1 VRATLLGPV
10 SAQVGD
16 TELSLGGLKQR
27 AVFALLALNAGH
39 VVTLDRLVD
48 ELWSDEPPSRATLVL
63 QSYVSRLRRV
73 LAQARKGGDE
83 VPTIVTR
90 PPGWL
95 LTLAP
100 DRVDATRFA
109 SLVAQARRLLATGE
123 VEDAAEAAGHLQT
136 ALGLWVGDAL
146 TDLESLPFAREEAA
160 RLHDLR
166 LSATELQLEAML
178 VLGESD
184 TVADEARRLVRTSP
198 LRERAWGALMLGL
211 YRAGRQA
218 EAVAA
223 AAQLRRTLADELGLD
238 PSPEVRDLE
247 ERILRQDPALGSRP
261 AGRTVPRQATRLR
274 APPLTHRAETG
285 TGARLVG
292 RDDVLSLIEQT
303 VDAAVE
309 GRGRLLVV
317 PAPAGLGKSS
327 ILSVIGDLVRSAGG
341 VAVSGGGVGGGGM
354 PALWPW
360 VSIVRGL
367 AAHAAGTDDAHP
379 PSERDLAGSA
389 AALLQGAGASAR
401 TDPGGGPGLDRT
413 SLYRG
418 VIDLLA
424 RERAAAPLA
433 VLVDDAQWVDCD
445 TLTLLSLAVDELV
458 QAGVVFAV
466 AFRSDEPSTAD
477 VLGMVGGVRRELA
490 TRIELRGLHPAEVA
504 EVMRDLSGA
513 DPDPDVAAAIQAR
526 TAGHPLFVTE
536 LVRLL
541 SSERRLDAEGVSTAL
556 PRQIREVLH
565 RRLERLPEQT
575 VALLAV
581 VAVAGAADVDL
592 LSRVTGLDADAVIDS
607 CESALVAGLLVEDPG
622 LADAFALSHDLVRQ
636 TIEESLSSARRIR
649 LHAKVAATLQA
660 RGELTPQ
667 QIVDVA
673 HHLLVAAPVVG
684 PAAAI
689 PYLVAASEDALSRF
703 ANDHAEQNLTAAL
716 DLARQVR
723 DPAERAALE
732 RQMQG
737 RLAIF
742 LGYTRGR
749 LLPPHLRDGV
759 RPAPPPKDA
768 ESTAGWLGTA
778 IMTGVAGDYAAT
790 IALAEHA
797 LVDEVPPVTAVAA
810 HYALGWAQFVLGRV
824 DAARHEFATV
834 EELMS
839 GIAIDV
845 PGLFVSVAVTTP
857 CWAALIAHVS
867 GDDAGADARIALGAA
882 RATGSDL
889 GNLHVALLRSWL
901 AAMRRDVMDARSNA
915 ADCARLSERLDY
927 PLFPLHARII
937 GGWAD
942 TLAGD
947 VAGAERADAA
957 YGEYHAA
964 GVRLFQPFYLL
975 LRAEAHAETGDAAT
989 AARLV
994 IESRAVSAGLGDVC
1008 LSPRLTAFAD
1018 ALVPPAS
1025 RPPPASS
1032 MQALRG
1038 SVVTGRAP
1046 DSRSSR

>member
-27 AVFALLALNAGH
+27 AVFALLALHAGQ
-39 VVTLDRLVD
+39 VVSLDRLVD

-73 LAQARKGGDE
+73 LAQAREGDYE

-100 DRVDATRFA
+100 DHVDATRFA
-109 SLVAQARRLLATGE
+109 SLVARARRLLATE
-123 VEDAAEAAGHLQT
+123 QLDDAAEAAGHLRT
-136 ALGLWVGDAL
+136 GLGLWVGNAL

-178 VLGESD
+178 ALGESD
-184 TVADEARRLVRTSP
+184 TVADEARRFVGTSP
-198 LRERAWGALMLGL
+198 LRERAWSALMLGL

-218 EAVAA
+218 EALAA

-238 PSPEVRDLE
+238 PSREVRDLE

-274 APPLTHRAETG
+274 APALTHRLETG
-285 TGARLVG
+285 AGARLVG

-327 ILSVIGDLVRSAGG
+327 ILSVIGDLVRAAGG

-367 AAHAAGTDDAHP
+367 ACRAADADGARP
-379 PSERDLAGSA
+379 PSRGDLAASA
-389 AALLQGAGASAR
+389 AALLEGAPSSAS
-401 TDPGGGPGLDRT
+401 TGPSRPALDRT
-413 SLYRG
+413 GLYRG

-433 VLVDDAQWVDCD
+433 VLVDDAQWVDSD

-458 QAGVVFAV
+458 QAGVLFAV
-466 AFRSDEPSTAD
+466 AFRSDESSTAE
-477 VLGMVGGVRRELA
+477 VLGMVGGVRRELV
-490 TRIELRGLHPAEVA
+490 TRLELRTLHPGEVG
-504 EVMRDLSGA
+504 ELMRDLSGA
-513 DPDPDVAAAIQAR
+513 QPHPAVATAIHAR
-526 TAGHPLFVTE
+526 TGGHPLFVTE

-556 PRQIREVLH
+556 PSQVRDVLQ

-575 VALLAV
+575 VALLTLAAV
-581 VAVAGAADVDL
+581 TGGGADVDL
-592 LSRVTGLDADAVIDS
+592 LSRVTGLDADAVVDS
-607 CESALVAGLLVEDPG
+607 CESALVAGLLVEDPV

-636 TIEESLSSARRIR
+636 TLVESLSTARRIR
-649 LHAKVAATLQA
+649 LHAKVARALQA
-660 RGELTPQ
+660 RRDLTPQ

-673 HHLLVAAPVVG
+673 HHLSVAAPVVG

-689 PYLVAASEDALSRF
+689 PYLVAASEDAVSRF
-703 ANDHAEQNLTAAL
+703 ASDRAEQNLRAAL

-723 DPAERAALE
+723 DPLERAALE
-732 RQMQG
+732 RQMEG

-742 LGYTRGR
+742 LAYTRGR
-749 LLPPHLRDGV
+749 VLDPHVGDGV
-759 RPAPPPKDA
+759 RTAPGPRDA

-778 IMTGVAGDYAAT
+778 IMTGVSGDYAAT
-790 IALAEHA
+790 IAVAERA
-797 LVDEVPPVTAVAA
+797 LDGDVLPVAAIAA
-810 HYALGWAQFVLGRV
+810 HYALGWAHFVCGRAEV
-824 DAARHEFATV
+824 ARREFMAM

-839 GIAIDV
+839 GIGADV
-845 PGLFVSVAVTTP
+845 PGLFLSVPVTAAGY
-857 CWAALIAHVS
+857 AALIAHVR
-867 GDDAGADARIALGAA
+867 GDEREADARMALACA
-882 RATGSDL
+882 RADGSDI
-889 GNLHVALLRSWL
+889 GQVNLALLRSWL
-901 AAMRRDVMDARSNA
+901 AGMRRDVEEAVSS
-915 ADCARLSERLDY
+915 ADTCIRLSERLDY
-927 PLFPLHARII
+927 PLYRPQVRVVR
-937 GGWAD
+937 GWAD
-942 TLAGD
+942 TLMGD
-947 VAGAERADAA
+947 AAGAERADAA
-957 YGEYHAA
+957 YVEYYAT
-964 GVRLFQPFYLL
+964 GVRLFLPFYLL
-975 LRAEAHAETGDAAT
+975 LRAEAYAAIGDAAT

-994 IESRAVSAGLGDVC
+994 VESRVVSADVGDVC
-1008 LSPRLTAFAD
+1008 LSPRLNAFAD

-1025 RPPPASS
+1025 
-1032 MQALRG
+1032 
-1038 SVVTGRAP
+1038 
-1046 DSRSSR
+1046 